1 MKDLESIGR
10 LLQQSGK
17 APELR
22 SIADSPE
29 GRRLSGMLDA
39 GQVEQAAKSGDM
51 EALRGILQQVLS
63 TEDGRALAKKLGS
76 IMEK

>member
-1 MKDLESIGR
+1 MKDLESIGK

>member
-1 MKDLESIGR
+1 MKDLESIGK

-39 GQVEQAAKSGDM
+39 GQVEQAAKSGDI
-51 EALRGILQQVLS
+51 EALRGILQQVMS